1 MRNTRTVLLA
11 VVVILLSATPCG
23 IARAQSNSKEI
34 MALPPA
40 ELIAI
45 LQKADA
51 GVFEKAKAFQ
61 RLATIGAKDAV
72 PALVPLLSDE
82 KLNVYARNAL
92 EAIPDPAVDEAL
104 RAATKQLLG
113 RQLVGV
119 IDSIGQRRDK
129 QAVGLLQS
137 LMGDQDAAV
146 ASAAAG
152 ALGRIGTEDAAAALK
167 EWLGKESAVKSQ
179 VADASLACAEGLA
192 AAGQKASALSLYEVV
207 GQGDLPRHL
216 QLAALAGRF
225 HVLQGEAKELLLS
238 QLKAED
244 AGVLKVALAAARYL
258 PGAEITAA
266 LTEALDQLPPQRQA
280 LVLLALGDRT
290 ERVAL
295 ARVMTAARSESPEVR
310 VAAVAVLSK
319 LGDAA
324 ALPILL
330 EAALD
335 SGPAAPTAIEG
346 LKNLKGDSVD
356 EAVVAKLGEVSGS
369 AKIVFLDI
377 AAARRIKAATVL
389 ARQCATASDEPLR
402 LAALA
407 ALGQLVELGD
417 LDLLLSRAFA
427 AADTPERKAAQQALE
442 TAALRMAD
450 REATS
455 AKFASVLGKQAVE
468 NKVFLLD
475 LLGKLA
481 GPTALETVAAH
492 TRSDDD
498 ALKDAATRVLG
509 DWPNPEAA
517 DTVLAVA
524 RTEKT
529 NKYQIRALRG
539 YIRIAR
545 QLQFPDDKRLAMFQA
560 AMEVAKRTDEK
571 RLALDILTRIPSVET
586 LQLTVSY
593 LGVPELKE
601 AAGEAAVAIA
611 EKVITANAPAVAE
624 AMGKVLAADAGG
636 RRTARAQQLLDRAK
650 ANPT

>member
-1 MRNTRTVLLA
+1 
-11 VVVILLSATPCG
+11 
-23 IARAQSNSKEI
+23 
-34 MALPPA
+34 
-40 ELIAI
+40 
-45 LQKADA
+45 
-51 GVFEKAKAFQ
+51 
-61 RLATIGAKDAV
+61 
-72 PALVPLLSDE
+72 
-82 KLNVYARNAL
+82 
-92 EAIPDPAVDEAL
+92 
-104 RAATKQLLG
+104 
-113 RQLVGV
+113 
-119 IDSIGQRRDK
+119 
-129 QAVGLLQS
+129 
-137 LMGDQDAAV
+137 
-146 ASAAAG
+146 
-152 ALGRIGTEDAAAALK
+152 
-167 EWLGKESAVKSQ
+167 
-179 VADASLACAEGLA
+179 
-192 AAGQKASALSLYEVV
+192 
-207 GQGDLPRHL
+207 
-216 QLAALAGRF
+216 
-225 HVLQGEAKELLLS
+225 
-238 QLKAED
+238 
-244 AGVLKVALAAARYL
+244 
-258 PGAEITAA
+258 
-266 LTEALDQLPPQRQA
+266 
-280 LVLLALGDRT
+280 
-290 ERVAL
+290 
-295 ARVMTAARSESPEVR
+295 
-310 VAAVAVLSK
+310 
-319 LGDAA
+319 
-324 ALPILL
+324 
-330 EAALD
+330 
-335 SGPAAPTAIEG
+335 
-346 LKNLKGDSVD
+346 
-356 EAVVAKLGEVSGS
+356 
-369 AKIVFLDI
+369 
-377 AAARRIKAATVL
+377 
-389 ARQCATASDEPLR
+389 
-402 LAALA
+402 
-407 ALGQLVELGD
+407 VELGD